1 MIQIEN
7 GKDRVTVTFGAFKN
21 IFEKL
26 GWHEVV
32 FDETQ
37 SKDIPLNKMSI
48 EQLKAKAIADGFSK
62 ENVKDMKKEEL
73 RTLFED

>member
-7 GKDRVTVTFGAFKN
+7 GKDMVTVTFGAFKN